1 MKAAEYF
8 KKLNGDYDKHQLGVV
23 RFSGNDMID
32 FADNCYLE
40 TLQELER
47 MQKELETTKQELENI
62 KKMQIISSE
71 NKQKD
76 YTKYMK

>member
-8 KKLNGDYDKHQLGVV
+8 KKTKRRYDKHQLEVV

-32 FADNCYLE
+32 FADNCNFE
-40 TLQELER
+40 TLQELEKVKR
-47 MQKELETTKQELENI
+47 ELKNI
-62 KKMQIISSE
+62 KNMQIISSE